1 METFLTEHGLP
12 ALFGL
17 SFLASTLVPIGSE
30 WLLAVLLLEG
40 RDPHAAVAVAT
51 LGNSLGALTT
61 WAIGLWG
68 GSFFM
73 HRVLR
78 VDESSRR
85 RAEGL
90 YARFGSWS
98 LLLSWLPIVGDPL
111 CLVGGL
117 LRVGLLRFILLV
129 GIGKLVR
136 YAAVAGMVLEGGRL
150 LG

>member
-1 METFLTEHGLP
+1 METFLAEHGFP

-17 SFLASTLVPIGSE
+17 SFLASTLAPIGSE

-40 RDPHAAVAVAT
+40 SDPYATVAVAT

-68 GSFFM
+68 GPFFM

-78 VDESSRR
+78 VNESSLR
-85 RAEGL
+85 RAEGF

-111 CLVGGL
+111 CLAGGV
-117 LRVGLLRFILLV
+117 LRVGLPRFVLLV
-129 GIGKLVR
+129 GSGKLLR
-136 YAAVAGMVLEGGRL
+136 YAAVAGMVLEGGRW